1 MIKIMFVCHGNI
13 CRSPMAEFVMK
24 DLVRR
29 AGLENKIFVASA
41 ACRRDE
47 IGSDTY
53 LGTREKLDEMGVPYQ
68 KRRAVQITRDDYE
81 SYDYIVAMDM
91 ENMRDLD
98 RLLGGDPKKKLHR
111 LMEFAG
117 EERDVADP
125 WYTGDFD
132 VTYMDVLKGCK
143 ALLKRLPSA

>member
-1 MIKIMFVCHGNI
+1 
-13 CRSPMAEFVMK
+13 MAEFVMK

-29 AGLENKIFVASA
+29 AGRDGEIFVASA

-53 LGTREKLDEMGVPYQ
+53 LGTREKLDEMGVPYE
-68 KRRAVQITRDDYE
+68 KRRAVQITRDDYDG
-81 SYDYIVAMDM
+81 YDLIVAMDM

-98 RLLGGDPKKKLHR
+98 RLSDGDPKKKLHR

-125 WYTGDFD
+125 WYTGNFD

-143 ALLKRLPSA
+143 ALLKSLPSA

>member
-1 MIKIMFVCHGNI
+1 MC
-13 CRSPMAEFVMK
+13 EFVMK

-29 AGLENKIFVASA
+29 AGREDEIFVASA

-68 KRRAVQITRDDYE
+68 RRRAVQITKADYD
-81 SYDYIVAMDM
+81 SYDLIVAMDM